1 MLTMADYKA
10 QQAGLNID
18 WRQGNAEKTP
28 FVPHSFD
35 LIAIASLFHELPPI
49 ISQTVLRECFRLL
62 IPGGQIL
69 ILDGNQK
76 SLRQTDWLTNIFEE
90 PYIQDY
96 AKESVDAWLGNAQF
110 EAVQSDDLWWVHQ
123 VSQGMKPTPIRETNF
138 STYENSNEVLV
149 PAI

>member
-1 MLTMADYKA
+1 MLK
-10 QQAGLNID
+10 
-18 WRQGNAEKTP
+18 
-28 FVPHSFD
+28 
-35 LIAIASLFHELPPI
+35 
-49 ISQTVLRECFRLL
+49 ECFRLL

-96 AKESVDAWLGNAQF
+96 AQESVDAWLGNALF
-110 EAVQSDDLWWVHQ
+110 EAVQSDDLWWIHQ
-123 VSQGMKPTPIRETNF
+123 VSKGMKQTPLRETNF
-138 STYENSNEVLV
+138 STSENSNEVLV

>member
-1 MLTMADYKA
+1 
-10 QQAGLNID
+10 
-18 WRQGNAEKTP
+18 
-28 FVPHSFD
+28 
-35 LIAIASLFHELPPI
+35 
-49 ISQTVLRECFRLL
+49 VLKECFRLL

-76 SLRQTDWLTNIFEE
+76 SLRQSDWLTNIFEE

-123 VSQGMKPTPIRETNF
+123 VSRGMKPTPIRETNF
-138 STYENSNEVLV
+138 STSENSNEILV